1 MYIPV
6 GINRVNLA
14 ITSQIYLILSL
25 PIPTP
30 ILQTITN
37 LISVIVFLHTFSWFH
52 TKWNKSECSGIFFGG
67 VSCLFHLACN
77 WQWGLAACHSR
88 ANKEVRLMERK
99 VCFILDAS
107 RDGSGG
113 SRRTCLSKGWLLVN
127 DNQQEQERL

>member
-37 LISVIVFLHTFSWFH
+37 LIYVIVFLHTFS
-52 TKWNKSECSGIFFGG
+52 
-67 VSCLFHLACN
+67 
-77 WQWGLAACHSR
+77 
-88 ANKEVRLMERK
+88 
-99 VCFILDAS
+99 
-107 RDGSGG
+107 
-113 SRRTCLSKGWLLVN
+113 
-127 DNQQEQERL
+127 